1 MPAAFHL
8 HMTVAVGTQ
17 LGTGTGLAAGVGAG
31 GALEARAGLG
41 AELAAGTSSGAG
53 ATLAWS
59 RTIATFEPADGAQS
73 ESAASMSNGVGRAWL
88 KGDQQNQSAS
98 ATAESF
104 KANWQSMLR
113 AGELAAHREG
123 KASAGANRPA
133 DETDTAIESS
143 GRESVDGLERMFAR
157 PGGRSPQPILAAS
170 ASHGPMANPANDGST
185 SVNRP
190 QPAINGSNQ
199 STNTYPAAARS
210 GAMTAGSGLG
220 SSATS
225 ANANS
230 LSGVPKAAATAPPA
244 QESNVSASPFPDGFG
259 ASGFG
264 LAAAAPLDLNIRS
277 VDSASPSLMGRVY
290 GADQTVDSP
299 APKVTVSL
307 NGAEGEASTA
317 PALAP
322 TNSSAGARAF
332 GQTSVHPM
340 QSPANEQT
348 TNAAASSAA
357 GEADVDQN
365 TIATPP
371 QGLLNEGAIFRG
383 SANPFDAN
391 RSATGS
397 GVEQQMAP
405 LAEVHTHRGLT
416 SGTSASSTS
425 SLAGTDKPGVETGNG
440 SGQSTLPQMAHG
452 AASLQGNAANLQQ
465 SGPHAAIQSSGTDAS
480 ALMGESAGRDSAA
493 GLGTS
498 STPATTNIGSAGAQ
512 AATAQDTFA
521 ALDAGTAVGAPNWV
535 HAGGRQAEAGFEDPA
550 LGWVSVRA
558 DLSAGGVHA
567 AVVPGSTEAA
577 QALSG
582 HLAGLSAYL
591 SEEHTPVATLTM
603 AAPQN
608 GAAQSD
614 LNQGMQHGSGQGAD
628 QNPGQ
633 AIDQGMQQSAGQ
645 GREQNPASG
654 LETRPQSGADDGASV
669 STASAGTPATAF
681 DTMTHPG
688 SGRGMHI
695 SVMA

>member
-17 LGTGTGLAAGVGAG
+17 LGAGTGLAAGVGAG
-31 GALEARAGLG
+31 GALKARAGLG
-41 AELAAGTSSGAG
+41 AGLAAGTSSGAG

-157 PGGRSPQPILAAS
+157 PGGRSPQPILTAS

-498 STPATTNIGSAGAQ
+498 SSPCDNQHRFCRSASRNGTRHICCARCGNSGWCAELGSCGRTPGRSRFRRSCAGLGECARGSERGRRSCGRSSGLDRSRAGAQ
-512 AATAQDTFA
+512 RASGGIERVSLGRTYAGCDSYHGRSSKRRGPERSESGHAAWLWSGCGSKSRPGNRSGNA
-521 ALDAGTAVGAPNWV
+521 AECRTGQGTESGFGVGD
-535 HAGGRQAEAGFEDPA
+535 EA
-550 LGWVSVRA
+550 SVR
-558 DLSAGGVHA
+558 
-567 AVVPGSTEAA
+567 
-577 QALSG
+577 
-582 HLAGLSAYL
+582 
-591 SEEHTPVATLTM
+591 
-603 AAPQN
+603 
-608 GAAQSD
+608 
-614 LNQGMQHGSGQGAD
+614 
-628 QNPGQ
+628 
-633 AIDQGMQQSAGQ
+633 
-645 GREQNPASG
+645 
-654 LETRPQSGADDGASV
+654 
-669 STASAGTPATAF
+669 
-681 DTMTHPG
+681 
-688 SGRGMHI
+688 RG
-695 SVMA
+695 